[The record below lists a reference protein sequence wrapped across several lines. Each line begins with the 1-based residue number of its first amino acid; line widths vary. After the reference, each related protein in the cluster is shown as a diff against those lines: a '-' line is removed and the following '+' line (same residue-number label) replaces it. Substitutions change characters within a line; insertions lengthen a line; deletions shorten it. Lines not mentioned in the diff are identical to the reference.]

1 MGCGMSSIYGVRW
14 LTSSHICMAAR
25 YLGHYSRNSPCLPCC
40 HPSLKSGVS
49 WMKPSQPSLVIMAWA
64 GEEQT
69 ITLTKSKKTL
79 WRHNLL
85 NMWHKT
91 SLRYMFPN
99 SPCNKKSLFPFDI
112 LELTPVY
119 WLEREWLLDFAT
131 QFCNP
136 FESDLWEDE
145 WLTPYRV
152 NIYQHKQ

>member
-1 MGCGMSSIYGVRW
+1 MQLMSKALYVHKQSFCITLANISKKIGISYQEYAMAKNVS
-14 LTSSHICMAAR
+14 TSRSSLQRH
-25 YLGHYSRNSPCLPCC
+25 PC
-40 HPSLKSGVS
+40 
-49 WMKPSQPSLVIMAWA
+49 SLVIMAWA

-79 WRHNLL
+79 WRHDLL